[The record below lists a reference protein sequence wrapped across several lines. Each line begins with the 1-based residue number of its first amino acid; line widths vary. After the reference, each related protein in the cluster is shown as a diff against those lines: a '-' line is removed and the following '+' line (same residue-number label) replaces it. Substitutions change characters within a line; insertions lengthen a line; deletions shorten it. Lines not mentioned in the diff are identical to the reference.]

1 MSVRVRDPLLV
12 GRHALDAALEA
23 IRQRGGGIVEAYP
36 ERLDANLGIPSDALM
51 PILQVLIAGRLKFVV
66 MRGSKFR
73 YRSAR
78 LHSYSLATKLDEDDA
93 AQLGETT

>member
-36 ERLDANLGIPSDALM
+36 ERWADWTRAAFSAESRSHVSVWMKP
-51 PILQVLIAGRLKFVV
+51 AGGRPAS
-66 MRGSKFR
+66 RD
-73 YRSAR
+73 RSPAR
-78 LHSYSLATKLDEDDA
+78 LPESSGDLDV
-93 AQLGETT
+93 G